1 MTNTANVCINLKEE
15 VKKLSKLVER
25 LETLQ
30 VAIEELNKDLTNEGF
45 TTISLRDV
53 ENRINIVQDY
63 LMKKL
68 LEAYRTGCLIW
79 VDNDA

>member
-53 ENRINIVQDY
+53 ENRINIVQDH

-68 LEAYRTGCLIW
+68 LEAYRTGCLMW
-79 VDNDA
+79 VDNNA